1 MMQHGADNNT
11 QDELRLVNFLGKSYD
26 SS

>member
-11 QDELRLVNFLGKSYD
+11 QDELRLVNFLGKPYD